1 MQNRIIAV
9 EMAADLVGPAGF
21 PFGHTLAF
29 GKEDFVKGADI
40 VSRAECLRSALPCR

>member
-9 EMAADLVGPAGF
+9 EMAADFVGREV
-21 PFGHTLAF
+21 F

-40 VSRAECLRSALPCR
+40 VSRAERLRSALPCR